1 MKTPILKSIVMVTV
15 TSLAV
20 MSCNNSPKA
29 KEKELENAMEE
40 VVVAKDELD
49 ESTTDSIYDFKKFKE
64 SIELKL
70 IENEKVIADLKAR
83 NNSSDKVTK
92 ASFEKELRNLQIRN
106 EQLVAK
112 IDNYKQGPAQKWELF
127 KVDFNRDLDDLGK
140 SISTMAEQNMK
151 K

>member
-29 KEKELENAMEE
+29 KEQELENAMEE

-83 NNSSDKVTK
+83 NNSSDKATK
-92 ASFEKELRNLQIRN
+92 ASFEKELRKLEIRN